1 MSLRWKYVI
10 VVNAAIVATTA
21 LLMLTSDLGADVHA
35 LVRAT
40 LMLLVLSF
48 TLLYA
53 YRCFVAVPLR
63 KILEGAEKLAE
74 GDRTHRIELEGD
86 DELGSIAHSINT
98 MAERVAKV
106 HDRLEAKVHE
116 RTDDLRA
123 VLQEVHERS
132 RIIEEVNLRLAESD
146 RRKTDFLTSVSHDI
160 RTPLNSILGYL
171 RLLLEGLYEDE
182 DEMREFLGN
191 ARLSASHLLHLVNDV
206 LSGARLAA
214 GTLEL
219 NLRAV
224 NLATVVGEVLGI
236 LEVSIRDQGIDV
248 QVEIDDESIVLAD
261 EPKLRQVLVN
271 LVGNAVKY
279 TDEGGIVIR
288 ARHDGEWVRIEVED
302 TGVGIPVPD
311 LDRIFQKFHQVDT
324 GATRAKGGTGLGLAI
339 TRELLELMG
348 GAISAHSEGP
358 GTGSTFRLSLPVVV
372 DVPAPV

>member
-10 VVNAAIVATTA
+10 IVNAATVATTA
-21 LLMLTSDLGADVHA
+21 LLMLTSDLDADVRSI
-35 LVRAT
+35 VRAS
-40 LMLLVLSF
+40 LMLFVMSL

-53 YRCFVAVPLR
+53 YRCFVAMPLR

-74 GDRTHRIELEGD
+74 GDRSHRIELKGN
-86 DELGSIAHSINT
+86 DEFAAIAQSINT

-132 RIIEEVNLRLAESD
+132 RIIEEVNLRLAESA
-146 RRKTDFLTSVSHDI
+146 RRKTEFLTSVSHDI

-171 RLLLEGLYEDE
+171 RLLLEGLYEDDE
-182 DEMREFLGN
+182 EMREFLGN

-214 GTLEL
+214 GTLVV

-224 NLATVVGEVLGI
+224 NLATVVGEVLSM
-236 LEVSIRDQGIDV
+236 LEVAIRYQGIEV
-248 QVEIDDESIVLAD
+248 QIEIDDDSMVLAD

-271 LVGNAVKY
+271 LIGNAVKY
-279 TDEGGIVIR
+279 TDEGRIVIR
-288 ARHDGEWVRIEVED
+288 AKQDGEWVRIEVED
-302 TGVGIPVPD
+302 TGVGIPVAD
-311 LDRIFQKFHQVDT
+311 LDRIFEKFHQVDT
-324 GATRAKGGTGLGLAI
+324 GATRATDHQERSAR
-339 TRELLELMG
+339 REAPRQAQAGMG
-348 GAISAHSEGP
+348 REPVAA
-358 GTGSTFRLSLPVVV
+358 FRS
-372 DVPAPV
+372 